1 MTHEGATITSLT
13 MRRPLARDSRDAQR
27 GGGSAADAEM
37 RLFANLCEVAPGVL
51 EDGPGRL
58 PQAAEA
64 VRGFFGRL
72 TVSAVGRSAR
82 CLPAPADL
90 RRVVGVVA
98 HTFAT
103 PIPAVWEMELA
114 EVLEWA

>member
-1 MTHEGATITSLT
+1 M
-13 MRRPLARDSRDAQR
+13 
-27 GGGSAADAEM
+27 
-37 RLFANLCEVAPGVL
+37 
-51 EDGPGRL
+51 
-58 PQAAEA
+58 
-64 VRGFFGRL
+64 
-72 TVSAVGRSAR
+72 VGRSAR

-114 EVLEWA
+114 EVLEWAQEAAALTRRH